1 MDKRTIYS
9 YVIKVKYK
17 KGKSFVN
24 KEMTIVSVAKTAME
38 MNNISRVIRTLQ
50 AEVFGHKSAAYK
62 SGAKNLWVTKILSS
76 VEVGKSFHYT
86 DENYKL

>member
-9 YVIKVKYK
+9 HVIEVKYK

-24 KEMTIVSVAKTAME
+24 KEMSIVSVAKTAME
-38 MNNISRVIRTLQ
+38 MNNIPRVVRTLQ

-62 SGAKNLWVTKILSS
+62 SNDKNLLELQIRER
-76 VEVGKSFHYT
+76 VEDRDVVLARK
-86 DENYKL
+86 